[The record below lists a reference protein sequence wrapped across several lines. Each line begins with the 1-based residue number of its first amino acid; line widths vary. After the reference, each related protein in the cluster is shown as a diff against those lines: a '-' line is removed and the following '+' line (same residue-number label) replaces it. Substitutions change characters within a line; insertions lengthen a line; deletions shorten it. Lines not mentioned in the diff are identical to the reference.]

1 MFGTKR
7 SVGKNDKKL
16 KKISD
21 ITDRIRQVRK
31 K

>member
-16 KKISD
+16 KKIPD
-21 ITDRIRQVRK
+21 ITDK
-31 K
+31 YAKGK

>member
-16 KKISD
+16 KKIPD
-21 ITDRIRQVRK
+21 ITDK
-31 K
+31 YTKGK